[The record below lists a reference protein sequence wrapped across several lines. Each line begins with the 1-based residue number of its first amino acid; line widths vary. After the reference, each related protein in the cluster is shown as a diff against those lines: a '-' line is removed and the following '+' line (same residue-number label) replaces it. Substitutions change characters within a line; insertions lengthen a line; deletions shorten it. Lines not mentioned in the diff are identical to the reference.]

1 MRILFVVWLLAACA
15 CESTGSNSRWHGP
28 TGQPVPNGRLQVDG
42 EYPLTVDLQ
51 SGPAHCDSQDVQL
64 LDLVW
69 PLGQVVTRYTDA
81 VRQYVW
87 DPDWV
92 HHFDLLGTPLRDA
105 TPPSDAHKTGYSRGR
120 VRLWVA
126 DTDADRYVYLQ
137 QSDGTFQRWPRA
149 TRPIVCS

>member
-1 MRILFVVWLLAACA
+1 MRILLVVWFLAACA
-15 CESTGSNSRWHGP
+15 GESMGANSRWHDP
-28 TGQPVPNGRLQVDG
+28 TSAERPTASRRRISAHDRL
-42 EYPLTVDLQ
+42 ET
-51 SGPAHCDSQDVQL
+51 GPAHCNWQDVQM

-87 DPDWV
+87 DPDSV

-105 TPPSDAHKTGYSRGR
+105 TPPSDARKTGYSRGKIG
-120 VRLWVA
+120 LWVA

>member
-1 MRILFVVWLLAACA
+1 MRILLVVCLLAACA
-15 CESTGSNSRWHGP
+15 GSTASNSRWHGP
-28 TGQPVPNGRLQVDG
+28 IGQPVPNGRVLVDG
-42 EYPLTVDLQ
+42 EYPLTIDLQ
-51 SGPAHCDSQDVQL
+51 PGPAHCDLQDVQM

-87 DPDWV
+87 DPESV

-105 TPPSDAHKTGYSRGR
+105 MPPFGAHKTGCSRGS